1 MGNLNCCSGG
11 CFLQKARRNIPRR
24 SRTSVTSWMKRV
36 SCWPHNKTH
45 SIIDPDEELSE
56 DKVKEVSNSTLEEEA
71 LPASV
76 ACEADNE
83 HGIQE
88 DLIEELHQAWAEE
101 QSLKTLKAYSAV
113 CEHGKYSGIIPL
125 LRNNLADEDGA
136 LLSAPSQQV
145 VVVEVHRAWD
155 EEESPRIP
163 KEFGDASEH

>member
-113 CEHGKYSGIIPL
+113 CEH
-125 LRNNLADEDGA
+125 A
-136 LLSAPSQQV
+136 SQQV
-145 VVVEVHRAWD
+145 VVEEVHRAWD

-163 KEFGDASEH
+163 KSQEFGDASEHGKYSGINTLLRYNPSDKAGVF